1 MTEAGTMASDD
12 RETLVDGVPIRVLV
26 VDDSFDFR
34 RGLARVLRRE
44 AGIQVVGRACN
55 GQHAV
60 RLIRRVLP
68 EVVLMDL
75 VMRGMD
81 GIAATML
88 IGAEFPK
95 VQVIGLSSFATDS
108 EEAGDLKNAGAV
120 AYICKGEDSL
130 TDKVVAA
137 IRTCRDNTRIPAGAS
152 RP

>member
-1 MTEAGTMASDD
+1 MTEPVLTDSGS
-12 RETLVDGVPIRVLV
+12 REALIDGKPIRVLV

-44 AGIQVVGRACN
+44 AGIEVVGRACN

-60 RLIRRVLP
+60 RLIRRVHP
-68 EVVLMDL
+68 EVVVMDL

-81 GIAATML
+81 GIAATLL

-95 VQVIGLSSFATDS
+95 IRVIGLSSFEADS
-108 EEAGDLKNAGAV
+108 AEADELKKAGAV
-120 AYICKGEDSL
+120 EYICKGADCL

-137 IRTCRDNTRIPAGAS
+137 IRTCRNNHDHTPEN
-152 RP
+152 